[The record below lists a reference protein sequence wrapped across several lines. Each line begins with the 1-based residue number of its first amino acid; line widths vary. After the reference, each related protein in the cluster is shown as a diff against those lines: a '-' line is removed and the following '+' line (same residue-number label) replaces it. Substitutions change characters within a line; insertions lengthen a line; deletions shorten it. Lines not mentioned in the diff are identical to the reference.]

1 MSQSG
6 SQVVQVRIDAL
17 PACYQAILEAL
28 AVAELPAD
36 EITDVFKHYVVAECL
51 QCGTRVTGDE
61 LGQLALG
68 NQPQPDE
75 NQKLSRLRTGYCARS
90 GCESYYY
97 RLILTDHP
105 KVDWAELARSL
116 ANVAAAPATTPA
128 PQKHSATLATWLQ
141 HPQARRV
148 LAGIAILLALLVAR
162 HFMTGGRLPFVHKKP
177 VYVVDPA
184 SVSPRYG
191 TNR

>member
-116 ANVAAAPATTPA
+116 TNVAAAPATTPA

>member
-1 MSQSG
+1 M
-6 SQVVQVRIDAL
+6 QVRIDAL

-36 EITDVFKHYVVAECL
+36 EISDVFKHYVTAECL

-68 NQPQPDE
+68 NQLQPDE
-75 NQKLSRLRTGYCARS
+75 DQKLFRLKTGYCASS

-97 RLILTDHP
+97 RLILTEHP
-105 KVDWAELARSL
+105 KVDWTGLAQSL
-116 ANVAAAPATTPA
+116 ANAAAASTTTPE
-128 PQKHSATLATWLQ
+128 PQKQKHAGTLAPWLQ

-148 LAGIAILLALLVAR
+148 LAGIAILIALLVAR

-184 SVSPRYG
+184 SVSPRQS

>member
-17 PACYQAILEAL
+17 PVCYQAILEAL

-36 EITDVFKHYVVAECL
+36 EISDVFKNYVVAECL

-61 LGQLALG
+61 LARLALG
-68 NQPQPDE
+68 NQLQPDAD
-75 NQKLSRLRTGYCARS
+75 QKLSRLKTGYCARS
-90 GCESYYY
+90 QCESYYY
-97 RLILTDHP
+97 RLILTEHP
-105 KVDWAELARSL
+105 KVDWTELARSL
-116 ANVAAAPATTPA
+116 AHTAAAPTTTPA
-128 PQKHSATLATWLQ
+128 PDKHAGTLAPWLQ

-184 SVSPRYG
+184 SVSPRYS